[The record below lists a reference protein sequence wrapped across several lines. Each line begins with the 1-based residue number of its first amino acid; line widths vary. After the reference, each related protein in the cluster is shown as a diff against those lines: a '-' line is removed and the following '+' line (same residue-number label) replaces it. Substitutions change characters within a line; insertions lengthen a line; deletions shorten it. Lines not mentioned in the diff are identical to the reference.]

1 MPKERSERKMYRRS
15 PGRQYGYDYDPLKS
29 RTGQNR
35 QNDSGTSALPE
46 RSQQREIPAR
56 ASAPL
61 VQRPNLR
68 RTRQLTRKSIIESR
82 RSALAEVDQQEQ
94 QPDEI
99 ASYDSVPL
107 EEEDRTLYSS
117 RRAARNAYKEQ
128 LLPTT
133 SQLSPE
139 QEDLYDDAYTDE
151 EQEAYPH
158 EQWTEVD
165 PDAGYDDEYEEP
177 DPLDTRMRY
186 APVPDARDERAPIA
200 KRTRQLDDPYAEY
213 DDGYEDDE
221 DYDDYVEPP
230 PTRRER
236 RDERDERD
244 ERPRRKS
251 KKVSRRGLLFGLGAA
266 AVTGTGIAAY
276 ELVPKIPSALD
287 GAATNVEHQIQA
299 AFEKGLA
306 QGADNARRELIGAL
320 ETIDGFTIDGAIG
333 AAKLMRIA
341 YDVFVSPI
349 ITQSANIAGDV
360 LNAMLSAVKTARGI
374 LAQSFLDN
382 ATLQAVQK
390 VLQAWVDQV
399 QTLPKQLNAI
409 TDTDLDGAQAYLN
422 ALKQKL
428 EAEKAQ
434 LNKSNSATPTPTSK
448 KSG

>member
-29 RTGQNR
+29 RTSQNR
-35 QNDSGTSALPE
+35 QNDSGTTGLPE
-46 RSQQREIPAR
+46 RSPQREIPAR

-94 QPDEI
+94 LPDEMYES
-99 ASYDSVPL
+99 APFS
-107 EEEDRTLYSS
+107 EQEEDKTLYSS
-117 RRAARNAYKEQ
+117 RRAARDAYKEN
-128 LLPTT
+128 LPSTR
-133 SQLSPE
+133 QLSPE
-139 QEDLYDDAYTDE
+139 QEDMYEEAYAEEEQGAYTPDE
-151 EQEAYPH
+151 WED
-158 EQWTEVD
+158 VD
-165 PDAGYDDEYEEP
+165 PDAGYDDEYDEP

-186 APVPDARDERAPIA
+186 APVPAARVPVA
-200 KRTRQLDDPYAEY
+200 KRTRELDDSYAEY
-213 DDGYEDDE
+213 DDDGYEE
-221 DYDDYVEPP
+221 YDDYEEVQ
-230 PTRRER
+230 PTRRDR

-251 KKVSRRGLLFGLGAA
+251 KKMSRRGVLFGLGAA
-266 AVTGTGIAAY
+266 VAGGAGIAAY

-287 GAATNVEHQIQA
+287 GAATNVEQQIQA

-360 LNAMLSAVKTARGI
+360 LNAMLSAVKTARGV

-382 ATLQAVQK
+382 STLQAVQK

-399 QTLPKQLNAI
+399 STLPKQLNAI

-434 LNKSNSATPTPTSK
+434 LNKSATPTPTST
-448 KSG
+448 KSK

>member
-15 PGRQYGYDYDPLKS
+15 PGRQYGYDYDPLRS
-29 RTGQNR
+29 QTPQNR
-35 QNDSGTSALPE
+35 QNDSGTSSLPE
-46 RSQQREIPAR
+46 RSPQREIPAR

-94 QPDEI
+94 QPDEV
-99 ASYDSVPL
+99 ASYDSSPL

-117 RRAARNAYKEQ
+117 RRAARDAYKEHN
-128 LLPTT
+128 PST

-139 QEDLYDDAYTDE
+139 QDDLYE
-151 EQEAYPH
+151 EQYADEDMDEYPH

-165 PDAGYDDEYEEP
+165 PDAGFDDEYEEP
-177 DPLDTRMRY
+177 DPLDGRVRY
-186 APVPDARDERAPIA
+186 AQVPVAREERAPIG
-200 KRTRQLDDPYAEY
+200 KRTRQLDDSYAEY

-221 DYDDYVEPP
+221 DYDDYVEPL
-230 PTRRER
+230 PTRKER
-236 RDERDERD
+236 RDKYEERD

-287 GAATNVEHQIQA
+287 GAATNVEQQIQA

-360 LNAMLSAVKTARGI
+360 LNAMLSAIKTARGI

-382 ATLQAVQK
+382 STLQAIQK

-399 QTLPKQLNAI
+399 STLPKQLNAI

-434 LNKSNSATPTPTSK
+434 LNKSATPTPTST
-448 KSG
+448 KSK